1 MKYYFI
7 SCSILLNSVAFTYNV
22 KLEDILSYLMYGAVT
37 IQRSINGTHGTKRA
51 WYFLFKC

>member
-22 KLEDILSYLMYGAVT
+22 KLEDILSDLMYGAVT
-37 IQRSINGTHGTKRA
+37 IQRSVNGNHGTKRA